1 MKFIAVTYWNHPNK
15 ESLFNA
21 HQGLMFLE
29 HDLTT
34 NNIKIDIARGV
45 KYNFPNGRGKIVLS
59 DLYGSNN
66 IANIRNESFY
76 IYNKNFALK
85 KIEFLPVSDEK
96 YYELKNKIE
105 GNNTLLFNFLAINGA
120 DNCRSFV
127 MKTIYGDNYSKD
139 LFNIPKQSNDMYTS
153 QRIGIDKITLMN
165 YSYDN
170 LNIPS
175 HDFPICEITNLNKM
189 IFKSFTDEEK
199 AHYLKYQIK
208 YAFYKLEKIAN
219 SNSAIKEIL
228 NPDVLLKIKESFVFN
243 DLIEVIN
250 TLLKRD
256 LDKDNPI
263 LHINIVNDFL
273 SLTKN
278 LKKYGSI
285 ITGNKFEEQ
294 SNLNKTI
301 ISLNDRV
308 NRESYPYFLVMI
320 IHFWNSLSFKLD
332 ESFDRLFNHNNRETK
347 AYCRS

>member
-1 MKFIAVTYWNHPNK
+1 
-15 ESLFNA
+15 
-21 HQGLMFLE
+21 
-29 HDLTT
+29 
-34 NNIKIDIARGV
+34 
-45 KYNFPNGRGKIVLS
+45 
-59 DLYGSNN
+59 
-66 IANIRNESFY
+66 
-76 IYNKNFALK
+76 
-85 KIEFLPVSDEK
+85 
-96 YYELKNKIE
+96 
-105 GNNTLLFNFLAINGA
+105 
-120 DNCRSFV
+120 
-127 MKTIYGDNYSKD
+127 
-139 LFNIPKQSNDMYTS
+139 MYTS